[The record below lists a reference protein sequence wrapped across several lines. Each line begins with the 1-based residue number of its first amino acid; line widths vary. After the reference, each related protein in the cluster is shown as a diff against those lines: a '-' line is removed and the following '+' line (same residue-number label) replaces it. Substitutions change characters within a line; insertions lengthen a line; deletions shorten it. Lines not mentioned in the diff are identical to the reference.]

1 MASANVKA
9 AYNQRSN
16 AGQSTHELRKNGRLK
31 KLEAHATVP
40 RDHRAPGVVKKADE
54 DLRQQEQEM
63 GDDVSNDAGS
73 AGAAG
78 SPQDSDASSGPR
90 SDAADAQADGPAGE
104 PSAPGPDAEPLSPDN
119 SLPAGEV
126 VERRPGE
133 SKKSFAAR
141 LKAALM
147 GKDNG

>member
-1 MASANVKA
+1 MASSNVKA
-9 AYNQRSN
+9 AYNQRLN

-54 DLRQQEQEM
+54 DLREQEREM
-63 GDDVSNDAGS
+63 GDDDANVNGQ
-73 AGAAG
+73 ADGAG

-104 PSAPGPDAEPLSPDN
+104 PSAPSSDAESLS
-119 SLPAGEV
+119 A
-126 VERRPGE
+126 
-133 SKKSFAAR
+133 
-141 LKAALM
+141 KAAKLFGA
-147 GKDNG
+147 GKKVKGKARG